1 MPPTET
7 VSGTAFSNVSSEST
21 IRRKVVIVTHGKTMN
36 KFSVR
41 QISSEVVSNQKEI
54 QAVDR
59 ENADDACTCNLR
71 SIIIHRTDVDNEKG
85 T

>member
-1 MPPTET
+1 MFQIQNHPK
-7 VSGTAFSNVSSEST
+7 SNV
-21 IRRKVVIVTHGKTMN
+21 
-36 KFSVR
+36 
-41 QISSEVVSNQKEI
+41 QAVSNQKEI

-59 ENADDACTCNLR
+59 ENDDDACTCNLR